1 MERGSSGLG
10 FSISGGTDNPHI
22 GDDPAICI
30 TKIIPGGAAAV
41 DGRLKINDVVLK
53 VNDVSVVNVPHSA
66 AVESLK
72 RGNIVRLV
80 RFDHVRQCGLCF
92 LINWFV

>member
-1 MERGSSGLG
+1 M
-10 FSISGGTDNPHI
+10 
-22 GDDPAICI
+22 
-30 TKIIPGGAAAV
+30 

-80 RFDHVRQCGLCF
+80 RFDHVRAVF
-92 LINWFV
+92 LD